1 VVIGK
6 RKRDAMSVVK
16 FAVFSTSGKQL
27 SSATESERQV
37 QDWERWFASA
47 RLGAVVVDEVSAE

>member
-1 VVIGK
+1 
-6 RKRDAMSVVK
+6 MSVTK
-16 FAVFSTSGKQL
+16 FAVFSASDHRQL
-27 SSATESERQV
+27 TQATESSRQV

>member
-1 VVIGK
+1 
-6 RKRDAMSVVK
+6 MSVVK